1 MRETR
6 PIIRVYEPGKK
17 PNKFKVTNKEHPL
30 IDEVSTTEF
39 MFGQTDLS
47 SETLL
52 TNYLYTNPFLY
63 NPETT
68 NVVVHS
74 IEDFM
79 IAVKSDNI
87 ALGDV
92 VRNPK
97 YSPHQRKKIINKAF
111 KNWRKEYLVKKN
123 QTFKEND
130 KVVEI
135 IGEISYLDYSWKTKL
150 IIGLIFVLL
159 LFLVVTDSLIWNLIK
174 QGSFGYLFYN
184 SLVMMYEN
192 MNWLK
197 LLGNIGIYLSLI
209 LIFYSTIYSFIIR
222 DFRKNYKLAQSF
234 LTNSEVTISREF
246 NKKYR
251 KARKYYVKR
260 VNNKKYPFFPP
271 LSIEEVQE
279 GKVNITIFNE
289 ICKATI
295 DRAYIVK
302 KSKPY
307 ITAMKK
313 ILQFS
318 GFACAG
324 IIVVMSIYNLI
335 INIFI

>member
-1 MRETR
+1 
-6 PIIRVYEPGKK
+6 
-17 PNKFKVTNKEHPL
+17 
-30 IDEVSTTEF
+30 
-39 MFGQTDLS
+39 
-47 SETLL
+47 
-52 TNYLYTNPFLY
+52 
-63 NPETT
+63 
-68 NVVVHS
+68 
-74 IEDFM
+74 
-79 IAVKSDNI
+79 
-87 ALGDV
+87 DV

-209 LIFYSTIYSFIIR
+209 
-222 DFRKNYKLAQSF
+222 
-234 LTNSEVTISREF
+234 
-246 NKKYR
+246 
-251 KARKYYVKR
+251 
-260 VNNKKYPFFPP
+260 
-271 LSIEEVQE
+271 
-279 GKVNITIFNE
+279 
-289 ICKATI
+289 
-295 DRAYIVK
+295 
-302 KSKPY
+302 
-307 ITAMKK
+307 
-313 ILQFS
+313 
-318 GFACAG
+318 
-324 IIVVMSIYNLI
+324 
-335 INIFI
+335 